1 MTARAFITGLSG
13 TALSSDERSFLREA
27 EPWGLVVFK
36 RNIETPDQLR
46 GLVAGFRAAVGRADA
61 PVLVDQEGGRV
72 QRLGPPHWPSY
83 PNGAQYG
90 RIWERDPASALEAAR
105 MGARL
110 IAADLLPLGIDVNC
124 LPLADVPTPD
134 ADPVIGDRAYGE
146 SAEKV
151 AAIAGAIA
159 DGLMEGGVL
168 PVLKHLPGHGR
179 ATADSHL
186 RLPTVAADRASLEAV
201 DFAAFRPLAGLAMGM
216 TAHVV
221 FSAFDPVAPATTS
234 VTMVQDVIRDSIGFE
249 GLLMSDDISMGALS
263 GSLAERS
270 VAALTA
276 GCDIILHCNGNI
288 DEMGAVAG
296 AVPVLAGTAG
306 RRAAAALA
314 ARRDPAREIDLAEV
328 RRAFAALVAG
338 GRAAGA
344 RMVLS

>member
-1 MTARAFITGLSG
+1 MTGRAFITGVAG
-13 TALSSDERSFLREA
+13 TALTAQERAFLRDA
-27 EPWGLVVFK
+27 EPWGLIVFK
-36 RNIETPDQLR
+36 RNVETPDQLA
-46 GLVAGFRAAVGRADA
+46 GLVDSFRAAVGRADA

-83 PNGAQYG
+83 PAGAQYG
-90 RIWERDPASALEAAR
+90 RIWDRDPASALEAAR

-110 IAADLLPLGIDVNC
+110 IANDLMALGIDVDC

-134 ADPVIGDRAYGE
+134 ADPVVGDRAYGE

-179 ATADSHL
+179 ATADSHH
-186 RLPTVAADRASLEAV
+186 RLPTVTADRATLEAV
-201 DFAAFRPLAGLAMGM
+201 DFAAFRPLAGLALGM

-221 FSAFDPVAPATTS
+221 FSAYDPVAPATTS

-263 GSLAERS
+263 GTLAERS
-270 VAALTA
+270 AAALTA
-276 GCDIILHCNGNI
+276 GCDVILHCNGSI
-288 DEMGAVAG
+288 EEMRAVAG
-296 AVPVLAGTAG
+296 AVPALTGDAG

-314 ARRDPAREIDLAEV
+314 ARRRPEREIDLAEV
-328 RRAFAALVAG
+328 RRAFAALLAG

>member
-1 MTARAFITGLSG
+1 MTARAFITGVSG
-13 TALSSDERSFLREA
+13 TALTTQERSFLRAA
-27 EPWGLVVFK
+27 EPWGLIVFK
-36 RNIETPDQLR
+36 RNVETPDQLR
-46 GLVAGFRAAVGRADA
+46 DLVAGFRAAVGRADA

-83 PNGAQYG
+83 PAGAQYG

-110 IAADLLPLGIDVNC
+110 IANDLLALGIDVDC
-124 LPLADVPTPD
+124 LPLADVPTGD
-134 ADPVIGDRAYGE
+134 ADPIIGDRAYGD
-146 SAEKV
+146 SAPKV

-159 DGLMEGGVL
+159 EGLMEGGVL

-179 ATADSHL
+179 ATADSHH
-186 RLPTVAADRASLEAV
+186 RLPVVTAERSSLEAV
-201 DFAAFRPLAGLAMGM
+201 DFAAFRPLAGLALGM

-234 VTMVQDVIRDSIGFE
+234 VTMVQDVIRGSIGFE

-270 VAALTA
+270 VAALAA
-276 GCDIILHCNGNI
+276 GCDVVLHCNGDI
-288 DEMGAVAG
+288 AEMRAVAG
-296 AVPVLAGTAG
+296 TVPVLAAAAQ

-314 ARRDPAREIDLAEV
+314 ARRRPQREIDLAEV
-328 RRAFAALVAG
+328 RRAFAALLAG